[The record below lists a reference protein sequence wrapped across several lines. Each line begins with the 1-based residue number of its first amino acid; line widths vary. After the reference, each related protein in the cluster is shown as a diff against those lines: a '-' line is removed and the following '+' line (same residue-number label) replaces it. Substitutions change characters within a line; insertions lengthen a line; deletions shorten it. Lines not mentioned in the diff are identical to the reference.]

1 MMKWTKTFVLILL
14 GFNLTFTA
22 PMPWANGQSK
32 AENLQFY
39 LVTFGPGDDI
49 PSYWGHIAI
58 LVEDTLRQQ
67 SAIYNYGLYSFDNDF
82 LLRFI
87 KGRLIF
93 EVGRA
98 SVASYF
104 NYYRNEKRSIRLLK
118 LNIPLNKRL
127 YLAEK
132 LEWNILPQ
140 NKKYLYHHYYDN
152 CATRLRDLI
161 DQAVD
166 GQFHKT
172 MDAPATMTLRD
183 HTKRYTSRNLPLEWI
198 LMFWMSDRIDQP
210 IKKWDEMFLPDVLEQ
225 YVQEVTYTDSSG
237 QPQALAGIPTYWF
250 KADRPPVPQ
259 TVPHDEWPTLI
270 IASILA
276 AVVLLASWRQR
287 RRPFRWFTLVFS
299 LYNFLIGLFLGL
311 VGSVLFFVMFFTE
324 HDVTFGNENLFL
336 AHPLSLGIAVLAIF
350 LASEKNWA
358 WRGLKYLWSLQLVGA
373 LLLIVLKIILP
384 SFDQDNFMAFCLI
397 LPIDVSMVVSFYL
410 LRQMKYHST
419 D

>member
-1 MMKWTKTFVLILL
+1 MKRFYLLFLVLI
-14 GFNLTFTA
+14 GSHLTFAT
-22 PMPWANGQSK
+22 PMPWGNGQSK
-32 AENLQFY
+32 PENLQFY

-49 PSYWGHIAI
+49 PSYWGHIAMI
-58 LVEDTLRQQ
+58 VEDTLLHQ

-82 LLRFI
+82 LWRFVQ
-87 KGRLIF
+87 GRLIF

-98 SVASYF
+98 SVNSYF
-104 NYYRNEKRSIRLLK
+104 RYYRSQNRTIQLLRLHISLS
-118 LNIPLNKRL
+118 KRL
-127 YLAEK
+127 QLAAK

-166 GQFHKT
+166 GQFHQA
-172 MDAPATMTLRD
+172 MDVPATMTLRD

-225 YVQEVTYTDSSG
+225 YVQQVTYTNSYG
-237 QPQALAGIPTYWF
+237 QSQALAGVPTYWF
-250 KADRPPVPQ
+250 KAKRSPVPQ

-270 IASILA
+270 IALILA
-276 AVVLLASWRQR
+276 AVILFTSWRQS
-287 RRPFRWFTLVFS
+287 RRPFRWFTLIFS

-311 VGSVLFFVMFFTE
+311 VGSVLFFLMFFTE

-336 AHPLSLGIAVLAIF
+336 AHPLSLGVAVLAIF
-350 LASEKNWA
+350 LASEKDWA
-358 WRGLKYLWSLQLVGA
+358 WRGLKYLWLLQFSGA

-384 SFDQDNFMAFCLI
+384 FFDQDNLMAFCFI
-397 LPIDVSMVVSFYL
+397 LPINVSMVVSFYL